1 MQSFIRINRK
11 WIGLALTFVLLA
23 GILIPQSGTA
33 RADGAPELLAQWS
46 NFSDSDTT
54 TYYANDGIEANK
66 NNPSTVIAPI
76 GAGAIGV
83 AGTNPKSVTTTGWVK
98 GVSYWLVKL
107 STEGYDNITL
117 SSVQQSSNT
126 GPQTFVLEYSTDNES
141 WKSDGTTYVVAND
154 PTTGVISNHVLPADV
169 NDSPNVYIRW
179 RVADNSTAVNGTAIG
194 TAGTSRIGNITV
206 SGTPVGTTTPVAVA
220 GVSLNESELTLQP
233 GGTEKLTASIQPS
246 NATNKAVVWTSSDET
261 VASVNNGTVT
271 ANAVGTATITVT
283 TADGGFQDTAQLTVD
298 DTPIAVT
305 GVNLDNNNLS
315 LDVGQTGQLTAK
327 VEPTNATNKAV
338 QWASNNTAVATVD
351 GTGNV
356 TAVAAGSAII
366 TATTADGSYT
376 ASASV
381 TVSTP
386 ATYTAG
392 DVVISQLYANGGN
405 GGAFYNTKYFELYNR
420 TNEDISFNNK
430 WSLVYTSQTGTS
442 IGSGY
447 KLSGTIKAHG
457 YYLVSGSTAA
467 TGGPLPIA
475 ADQAAGTALSPSAS
489 AGGIITLAYSTT
501 GLTGQD
507 DPRAIDIVA
516 FGDGSNTAFKLPT
529 DHWGAPF
536 YNSLIKGGAIV
547 RKTDSGS
554 DPRHAFGLGNGY
566 FNRDTANDF
575 VLNSP
580 DVQTDPKEIV
590 LHNSKTMTTP
600 DASKI
605 TFSASSSSLLGAA
618 GSVPASA
625 AVSAYVVADGT
636 VKQVGQAAASADG
649 SFSLTLND
657 VQGSQA
663 VYVTFKDGTQPESFY
678 AHVDAAPAATSAI
691 ADIEGTDTNG
701 VPLNVG
707 YATTIEGVVT
717 SANNAIGTE
726 NTSYYVQDA
735 TGGIH
740 VVSAQAPADT
750 IQPGHKVKLEGKAV
764 FAAGSM
770 QFVPSSVT
778 DEGMDTL
785 VAAAT
790 TSIADLGDYAKA
802 EQLEG
807 TLVTVRGKVTNIPK
821 NGPDYNIS
829 IADDDGNVAIV
840 KIAANSGIDINT
852 AVSLGDTFGF
862 TGVVEQTKWGAPY
875 TSGYYLVPRN
885 TADIKGDMQFSHT
898 PLVKAYIGL
907 DIPFTVKAKYAD
919 SVTLYYKN
927 EGDASFAP
935 IPMVT
940 TDNLNYNA
948 RIPKENVTATNVYY
962 YIEAETSGQPN
973 QSSGSAAAPHLVPV
987 VSDTDGPAYSD
998 EQPAQNDQVE
1008 SFHPVVSVNV
1018 DDPNGVDATTLGISI
1033 DGKDFTAKAELSETQ
1048 IKLALTADDDLP
1060 IGTHTVQVSGKDNL
1074 GNASTHT
1081 WTFEILERFTG
1092 GNHYRGTTHN
1102 HTNISH
1108 DAQGAPED
1116 ALKAAKAH
1124 GYDYF
1129 AFSDH
1134 SHDIDSNLVG
1144 QDTVDHNGMPER
1156 TGGSDWQL
1164 TKDLANEYTKDGS
1177 FVVFPAFEM
1186 TSTTWGHSNVFGTTN
1201 FIDRVQ
1207 NGGTYQSLQNYYAWT
1222 LTYDNIVA
1230 QFNHPAMG
1238 ANAFDNFIPYDKN
1251 VDKLFT
1257 MLEVGNGSGNYSY
1270 VNAEDKFFSA
1280 LDLGWHV
1287 APTYG
1292 EDNHDG
1298 TWGQTKKRT
1307 IIVAKDLTQ
1316 DSLLDAM
1323 RNMHVY
1329 FSEDPNAQLD
1339 VLANGYYMGATV
1351 DSKTLNF
1358 DVTGSDAVSESA
1370 SDPEYSFITTPS
1382 NDNIAKVELVTNGG
1396 RVIDTYTP
1404 SSDSTS
1410 FNWKPVVNVVGGQQW
1425 FVIRVTQKDGDR
1437 TYSAPIWS
1445 PQDPLSVKV
1454 NDLSVAEGA
1463 AIAGVPATLKAGL
1476 SNLGT
1481 ISLTNLTAH
1490 FYYDSIDAQHLIG
1503 DATIESLASNQSAT
1517 ASVSWAN
1524 PTAGDHKLI
1533 VVLEAGDGNDLG
1545 ENKFEQALSVKAP
1558 LGIKVMIDATHNNEN
1573 TSSDTG
1579 SYKDNLTSLT
1589 LTLKQQGY
1597 TVVENKT
1604 ALTASLLADV
1614 GVLVVTHPST
1624 QYTAGEIDVLKNY
1637 VDGGGALLMSEKSNY
1652 NGTPQ
1657 NLNSLLAGIGSSM
1670 LVNND
1675 GVFDETKE
1683 GNFWSTPLTSNFSV
1697 RLHNQPVNGG
1707 LTDFIPLLDF
1717 YSGSSLAAND
1727 GSGGKK
1733 ALTDSDNVTILARGN
1748 ETTFQDSPQVKADT
1762 YAYNV
1767 QTSKGKD
1774 GPALTD
1780 VTGGSVIPLVAAEQI
1795 GNGRIVLSGMNIFND
1810 KQMTQ
1815 NDGPTNNIPFSVNV
1829 VNWLAHLEPKVM
1841 PINEARQQPEGT
1853 SVMVEGQVTT
1863 TAFYDSAY
1871 IQDAT
1876 GGVVAFSEVPA
1887 GSLKLGDTVRV
1898 YGHISTFENDKEL
1911 VFDRFANSIVVL
1923 KSGSPVAPK
1932 LVSTADS
1939 VSDAYQG
1946 QLVQVE
1952 GIVKEIKDSS
1962 TYIIN
1967 DGSGDVTVFV
1977 DGYIINQS
1985 GVPVPDM
1992 KVGDT
1997 LKAVGLSGK
2006 YSLGNR
2012 IRVRDT
2018 HELSVN
2024 QGETTA
2030 VTGVGLDKSE
2040 FTMTLGDDPYVLTA
2054 TVAPANA
2061 TNKNVTWSSDAE
2073 SVATVDAS
2081 GHVTAV
2087 APGTAKITVTT
2098 DDGGF
2103 TASATVTVQA
2113 KSGSDNNQ
2121 HGTAP
2126 SVPDKTYTL
2135 TTGSLTDIGSG
2146 IKSAAIPAG
2155 TQEVKLAADLANTFK
2170 GESLLLNA
2178 GDLSLTI
2185 PGELLQ
2191 QLIGKLPADA
2201 QSKSTITLQLIPL
2214 ASGEA
2219 AQVIAKGEAFSGAE
2233 LKPAGDIYSFRL
2245 SITAAGGK
2253 TAELST
2259 FSEPI
2264 LIKLKVGSGVNPAL
2278 SGVYYIAD
2286 NGTLEYIG
2294 GTYKDGYMTAQI
2306 SHFSQYAVLEYD
2318 KRFGDVPADYW
2329 AADVIRELTAK
2340 HIVNGTSTNTF
2351 EPKRN
2356 VTRAEFVAQLVR
2368 ALHLTEKG
2376 QASFAD
2382 VKTNDWFAEDVA
2394 IAVQAGIVQ
2403 GKTSTMFDPNAS
2415 ITREEMTVML
2425 MRAYAHAGGATSAGS
2440 DEAVFKDEANIA
2452 PWAIAFIKSAAELHL
2467 VQGRGEGNFDPKG
2480 ITTRAE
2486 SAQIVY
2492 NLLHH

>member
-1 MQSFIRINRK
+1 MQSFIRKNRK

-23 GILIPQSGTA
+23 GMLLPQPRTA
-33 RADGAPELLAQWS
+33 RADGAPELLAKWD
-46 NFSDSDTT
+46 NFSATT
-54 TYYANDGIEANK
+54 MMATEGSAANK
-66 NNPSTVIAPI
+66 GNAATAFSSV
-76 GAGAIGV
+76 GASGTISYPGGATTGKAV
-83 AGTNPKSVTTTGWVK
+83 SNTGWAAGT
-98 GVSYWLVKL
+98 SYWLVRL
-107 STEGYDNITL
+107 STAGYAGITL
-117 SSVQQSSNT
+117 SSAQYSSGT
-126 GPQTFVLEYSTDNES
+126 GPKSFTLEYSKDNS
-141 WKSDGTTYVVAND
+141 NWNTVVQKYDVGTNF
-154 PTTGVISNHVLPADV
+154 TTGVLSTISLPSGAD
-169 NDSPNVYIRW
+169 DSSDVYLRW
-179 RVADNSTAVNGTAIG
+179 RVADDSTSVGGDVIG
-194 TAGTSRIGNITV
+194 TGGTSRISDV
-206 SGTPVGTTTPVAVA
+206 SIYGTPIGTSTPASA
-220 GVSLNESELTLQP
+220 TGVTLDKSALTLP
-233 GGTEKLTASIQPS
+233 TGGTDKLTASVQPS
-246 NATNKAVVWTSSDET
+246 NATNKAVTWTSSDAA

-271 ANAVGTATITVT
+271 AVSVGTATIAVT
-283 TADGGFQDTAQLTVD
+283 TADGGFTATAQVTVD
-298 DTPIAVT
+298 DTPVAVT
-305 GVNLDNNNLS
+305 GVALDKSSLS
-315 LDVGQTGQLTAK
+315 LDAGQTGQLTAT
-327 VEPTNATNKAV
+327 VQPTNATNKAV
-338 QWASNNTAVATVD
+338 QWSSDNAAAATVD
-351 GTGNV
+351 GTGKV
-356 TAVAAGSAII
+356 TAVAAGSAVI
-366 TATTADGSYT
+366 TATTADGNFT
-376 ASASV
+376 ASATV

-420 TNEDISFNNK
+420 TNEDINFNNK
-430 WSLVYTSQTGTS
+430 WALVYTSAGNGT
-442 IGSGY
+442 IGNGY
-447 KLSGTIKAHG
+447 KLTGTIKAHG
-457 YYLVSGSTAA
+457 YYLVSGSTST

-475 ADQAAGTALSPSAS
+475 ADQSAGTALSPSAS

-501 GLTGQD
+501 GMTDQD

-516 FGDGSNTAFKLPT
+516 FGDGSNKNFTLKT

-536 YNSLIKGGAIV
+536 YNGSIKGGAIV
-547 RKTDSGS
+547 RKTDAGS

-575 VLNSP
+575 VLNAP

-590 LHNSKTMTTP
+590 IHNSKSMTTP

-605 TFSASSSSLLGAA
+605 TLVSAAGSAVVTGAA

-625 AVSAYVVADGT
+625 SVQAYVVTDGAVT
-636 VKQVGQAAASADG
+636 AAGQPATAEADG
-649 SFSLTLND
+649 SFSLTYSD
-657 VQGSQA
+657 EQGNGV
-663 VYVTFKDGTQPESFY
+663 VYVTFKDGGQPESFY
-678 AHVDAAPAATSAI
+678 AHVDAAPAATSTI
-691 ADIEGTDTNG
+691 GSLDGTDAIG

-707 YATTIEGVVT
+707 YATTIEGIVT
-717 SANNAIGTE
+717 SANQAVGTE
-726 NTSYYVQDA
+726 NASYYVQDS

-740 VVSAQAPADT
+740 VVSAQAPAET
-750 IQPGHKVKLEGKAV
+750 IQPGHKVLLEGKVA

-770 QFVPSSVT
+770 QFVPTTVT
-778 DEGMDTL
+778 DEGMDAP
-785 VAAAT
+785 VAAASAT
-790 TSIADLGDYAKA
+790 VADLSSSAKA
-802 EQLEG
+802 EPLEG
-807 TLVTVRGKVTNIPK
+807 TVVTIRGKVTNIPA
-821 NGPDYNIS
+821 NGPDYNVT
-829 IADDDGNVAIV
+829 IADDAGNVANV
-840 KIAANSGIDINT
+840 KIAANSGIDVNA

-862 TGVVEQTKWGAPY
+862 TGIVEQAKWGSPY
-875 TSGYYLVPRN
+875 TSGYYLAPRN
-885 TADIKGDMQFSHT
+885 AADIKGDMQFSHT
-898 PLVKAYIGL
+898 PLAKAYVGL
-907 DIPFTVKAKYAD
+907 DIPFAAKVKYAD

-927 EGDASFAP
+927 EGDASFAS
-935 IPMVT
+935 IPMVA

-948 RIPKENVTATNVYY
+948 KIPKENVNAAEAKILY
-962 YIEAETSGQPN
+962 YIEAETSGQPKQN
-973 QSSGSAAAPHLVPV
+973 SGTAAEPHEVPV
-987 VSDTDGPAYSD
+987 VEDTDGPAYSN
-998 EQPAQNDQVE
+998 EQPAPSDRVE
-1008 SFHPVVSVNV
+1008 SYHPAVSVNV
-1018 DDPNGVDATTLGISI
+1018 DDPNGVDTATLAISI
-1033 DGKDFTAKAELSETQ
+1033 DGKNLTSKAELSETQ
-1048 IKLALTADDDLP
+1048 IKLTLTSDDDLAV
-1060 IGTHTVQVSGKDNL
+1060 GTHTVQVSGKDKL
-1074 GNASTHT
+1074 GNASAHS
-1081 WTFEILERFTG
+1081 WTFEVLERFTG

-1108 DAQGAPED
+1108 DAQGTPED
-1116 ALKAAKAH
+1116 ALKAAQAH

-1134 SHDIDSNLVG
+1134 SHDIDAELVG

-1164 TKDLANEYTKDGS
+1164 TKDLADQYTKDGS

-1207 NGGTYQSLQNYYAWT
+1207 NGGKYQSLQNYYAWT

-1270 VNAEDKFFSA
+1270 VNAENKFFSA

-1298 TWGQTKKRT
+1298 TWGQTKERT
-1307 IIVAKDLTQ
+1307 IIVAKDLSQ
-1316 DSLLDAM
+1316 ESLLDAM

-1358 DVTGSDAVSESA
+1358 DVTGSDPVSESA
-1370 SDPEYSFITTPS
+1370 GDPKYSFIKTPS
-1382 NDNIAKVELVTNGG
+1382 NDNVAKVELVTNGG

-1404 SSDSTS
+1404 SGDSAS
-1410 FNWKPVVNVVGGQQW
+1410 FNWKPSVNVVGGQQW

-1490 FYYDSIDAQHLIG
+1490 FYYDSIDAAHLIG

-1545 ENKFEQALSVKAP
+1545 DNQFEQALSVKAP
-1558 LGIKVMIDATHNNEN
+1558 LGIKVMIDATHGNEN
-1573 TSSDTG
+1573 TSTDTG
-1579 SYKDNLTSLT
+1579 TYKDNLTSLT

-1597 TVVENKT
+1597 TVIENKT

-1624 QYTAGEIDVLKNY
+1624 QYTPAEIDVLKTY
-1637 VDGGGALLMSEKSNY
+1637 VQGGGSLLMSEKSNY

-1657 NLNSLLAGIGSSM
+1657 NLNSLLAGIGSGM

-1683 GNFWSTPLTSNFSV
+1683 GNFWSTPLTSNFSL
-1697 RLHNQPVNGG
+1697 RLHNSPVDSG

-1733 ALTDSDNVTILARGN
+1733 ALADSDTVTILARGN

-1762 YAYNV
+1762 YPYNV
-1767 QTSKGKD
+1767 YTSNGKN

-1780 VTGGSVIPLVAAEQI
+1780 VKGGSVIPLVASEQI
-1795 GNGRIVLSGMNIFND
+1795 GKGRIVLSGMNIFND

-1829 VNWLAHLEPKVM
+1829 VNWLTNREPNVM

-1853 SVMVEGQVTT
+1853 SVVIEGQVTT

-1871 IQDAT
+1871 MQDAS
-1876 GGVVAFSEVPA
+1876 GGVVAFGEVPA

-1898 YGHISTFENDKEL
+1898 YGKISTFENDKEL

-1923 KSGSPVAPK
+1923 KSGTPVEPK
-1932 LVSTADS
+1932 KVTTADS
-1939 VSDAYQG
+1939 VSDSYQG

-1952 GIVKEIKDSS
+1952 GTVKEIKDSS
-1962 TYIIN
+1962 TYILN

-1977 DGYIINQS
+1977 DGYIVNQS
-1985 GVPVPDM
+1985 GVQVPTM

-2006 YSLGNR
+2006 YSLGSR
-2012 IRVRDT
+2012 IRVRDSR
-2018 HELSVN
+2018 ELSVTP
-2024 QGETTA
+2024 GGGGDTGGGYIPPVTTPP
-2030 VTGVGLDKSE
+2030 T
-2040 FTMTLGDDPYVLTA
+2040 TTYT
-2054 TVAPANA
+2054 
-2061 TNKNVTWSSDAE
+2061 
-2073 SVATVDAS
+2073 
-2081 GHVTAV
+2081 VTA
-2087 APGTAKITVTT
+2087 GNLT
-2098 DDGGF
+2098 DNGSG
-2103 TASATVTVQA
+2103 A
-2113 KSGSDNNQ
+2113 KS
-2121 HGTAP
+2121 
-2126 SVPDKTYTL
+2126 VTL
-2135 TTGSLTDIGSG
+2135 
-2146 IKSAAIPAG
+2146 PAG
-2155 TQEVKLAADLANTFK
+2155 TQEVKLGADLANTLK
-2170 GESLLLNA
+2170 GGSLALNA
-2178 GDLSLTI
+2178 GDLALTV
-2185 PGELLQ
+2185 PGDLLQ
-2191 QLIGKLPADA
+2191 ALIGKVPADA
-2201 QSKSTITLQLIPL
+2201 QGSSTISLRLIPL
-2214 ASGEA
+2214 TSEEA
-2219 AQVIAKGEAFSGAE
+2219 AQAIAKGETSSGAD
-2233 LKPAGDIYSFRL
+2233 LKPAGDIYAFRL
-2245 SITAAGGK
+2245 TVTTADGK
-2253 TAELST
+2253 TTDLST
-2259 FSEPI
+2259 FDQPI
-2264 LIKLKVGSGVNPAL
+2264 TIKLKVGAGVNPAL
-2278 SGVYYIAD
+2278 AGVYYIAD
-2286 NGTLEYIG
+2286 DGTLEFIG
-2294 GTYKDGYMTAQI
+2294 GTYKDGYMTARI
-2306 SHFSQYAVLEYD
+2306 SHFSQYAVLEYG
-2318 KRFGDVPADYW
+2318 KSFSDVPVTYW
-2329 AADVIRELTAK
+2329 AADVIRELTAQ
-2340 HIVNGTSTNTF
+2340 HIVNGTSANAF
-2351 EPKRN
+2351 EPKRG

-2382 VKTNDWFAEDVA
+2382 VNASDWFADDVS

-2403 GKTSTMFDPNAS
+2403 GKSSRAFDPNAS
-2415 ITREEMTVML
+2415 ITREETAVML
-2425 MRAYAHAGGATSAGS
+2425 MRAYAHAGGSTPAGS
-2440 DEAVFKDEANIA
+2440 DGMAFKDQAKIA
-2452 PWAIAFIKSAAELHL
+2452 PWAVSYVNAAASLHL
-2467 VQGRGEGNFDPKG
+2467 VQGRGAGSFDPKG
-2480 ITTRAE
+2480 MTTRAE
-2486 SAQIVY
+2486 AAQIVY
-2492 NLLHH
+2492 NLLHR